1 MWGLIAQGVKCEGM
15 FLWQLSC
22 LSVFV
27 YLIILCFMLFH
38 WITDCGFS
46 AHKKCSE
53 KVPNDCLPDLKH
65 VKRVF
70 GVDLITLVKAH
81 NTVRPFVV
89 DLCIKETEKRGIVTE
104 VFCHY
109 FSILLNCLEYVRQ
122 LILISFVFVF
132 IHVGLDVEGLYRVSG
147 FSDEIEMCRMVFER
161 GII

>member
-1 MWGLIAQGVKCEGM
+1 M
-15 FLWQLSC
+15 
-22 LSVFV
+22 
-27 YLIILCFMLFH
+27 
-38 WITDCGFS
+38 
-46 AHKKCSE
+46 
-53 KVPNDCLPDLKH
+53 PDLKH

-89 DLCIKETEKRGIVTE
+89 DLCIKETEKRGNVIE

-109 FSILLNCLEYVRQ
+109 FEIIVTSRICLKVNTYTF
-122 LILISFVFVF
+122 LYFL
-132 IHVGLDVEGLYRVSG
+132 HVGLDVEGLYRVSG